1 MKNNSVESEKN
12 SIYVNNSYLSDVNQ
26 NVQDSVI
33 ISTDSHDINYYSQ
46 QNNERILPVNDSL
59 NILMRI
65 CYLFYNELGKKKS
78 IIILGP
84 LLIINGSFSYN
95 IFSIDF
101 TEKSIVYIFIVLIP
115 LIITFIILV
124 IIIVA
129 LQNYDKVTC
138 PNCNKRY
145 SLSMTKK
152 FLLDKYTHIDKQ
164 YEKICEKYVCKF
176 CGNIICKE
184 KTIEY
189 SHNYKKK

>member
-1 MKNNSVESEKN
+1 MKNNSVKSEKN
-12 SIYVNNSYLSDVNQ
+12 NIDINNSYLSDVNQ
-26 NVQDSVI
+26 NIQDSVI

-46 QNNERILPVNDSL
+46 QNKERILPINDLL

-65 CYLFYNELGKKKS
+65 CYLFYNELGIKKS

-84 LLIINGSFSYN
+84 MLIITGSFSYN
-95 IFSIDF
+95 IFYIDF
-101 TEKSIVYIFIVLIP
+101 TEKSIIYNFIVLIP
-115 LIITFIILV
+115 LIITLIILV

-129 LQNYDKVTC
+129 LQNYDQVTC

-145 SLSMTKK
+145 SLYMTKK

-176 CGNIICKE
+176 CGNIINKE

-189 SHNYKKK
+189 SHNYKNK